1 MTLLHVKDL
10 NVELIIKKEA
20 YPVLE
25 NINFSLARNKTLG
38 IVGESG
44 SGKSITAQ
52 TILRMLPD
60 DAIVNGTV
68 EFNGEN
74 LLGFS
79 ERQMRQVRTKEISM
93 IFQEPGLTLNPLMRV
108 GQQVLEAA
116 RLDTSIPANKRESE
130 VIIMLEEVGLKKDVY
145 KKYPHE
151 LSGGMKQ
158 RVIIAIALI
167 CNPSVIIADEPTT
180 ALDASIQSQILD
192 LLKSVM
198 EKRDG
203 ALLLISH
210 DLTVIKH
217 MCDDVLVMYAGR
229 IVESGQTDVVLN
241 EPKHPYTKA
250 LINAVP
256 RFQKRGTA
264 LDIIPFSVPSL
275 TERSGLSWPYL
286 ANDKYLK
293 EYFPE
298 AGEDS

>member
-1 MTLLHVKDL
+1 
-10 NVELIIKKEA
+10 
-20 YPVLE
+20 
-25 NINFSLARNKTLG
+25 
-38 IVGESG
+38 
-44 SGKSITAQ
+44 Q

-158 RVIIAIALI
+158 RVI
-167 CNPSVIIADEPTT
+167 
-180 ALDASIQSQILD
+180 
-192 LLKSVM
+192 
-198 EKRDG
+198 
-203 ALLLISH
+203 
-210 DLTVIKH
+210 
-217 MCDDVLVMYAGR
+217 
-229 IVESGQTDVVLN
+229 
-241 EPKHPYTKA
+241 
-250 LINAVP
+250 
-256 RFQKRGTA
+256 
-264 LDIIPFSVPSL
+264 
-275 TERSGLSWPYL
+275 
-286 ANDKYLK
+286 
-293 EYFPE
+293 
-298 AGEDS
+298 